1 MAVEW
6 NDLAALP
13 RWPKFKIEDSEW
25 DFLTPAE
32 ARALVDAARDANDRL
47 LLWFAVATGARA
59 GEQLAL
65 KWSDITWTEGA
76 ESVRFRR
83 SFTHGH
89 LGSTKSKRHRSVPL
103 PPALADALQEARNE
117 AGARELVFAGT
128 NGRMM
133 RIGQLHECLWRSLK
147 RAQLRE
153 IRWHDLRHS
162 FASHLVA
169 AGVPLNVVQNRMG
182 HSTILMTMR
191 YSHLAPEQHR
201 LFVDLGVSQIPDGA
215 KRLKTGARYS

>member
-1 MAVEW
+1 MQTTSVQPDRPRPAAAVV
-6 NDLAALP
+6 
-13 RWPKFKIEDSEW
+13 R
-25 DFLTPAE
+25 
-32 ARALVDAARDANDRL
+32 
-47 LLWFAVATGARA
+47 VATGDRA

-76 ESVRFRR
+76 ASVRFRR

-89 LGSTKSKRHRSVPL
+89 LGSTTSKRHRSVPL

-117 AGARELVFAGT
+117 AGAQELVFAGI

-133 RIGQLHECLWRSLK
+133 RIGQLHECLWRTLK
-147 RAQLRE
+147 RAELRE

-162 FASHLVA
+162 FASRLVA

-182 HSTILMTMR
+182 HSTILMMMR

-201 LFVDLGVSQIPDGA
+201 LFVDLGHNQVQTRRKNQDSEAAPTKKQTRIN
-215 KRLKTGARYS
+215 